1 MDNTNETE
9 EKKASGFQDSSTSH
23 QKSSEMSSKSYSS
36 PTDNADEEEEL
47 EIDEVSLRRNIM
59 ACGNNSKMSKSA
71 SGSSNS
77 SSSSRSSKSAS
88 EKKESSK

>member
-47 EIDEVSLRRNIM
+47 EIDEVSFPAVVRAVNLPTL
-59 ACGNNSKMSKSA
+59 SL
-71 SGSSNS
+71 
-77 SSSSRSSKSAS
+77 SSRFI
-88 EKKESSK
+88 

>member
-47 EIDEVSLRRNIM
+47 EIDEVSFSGVPYL
-59 ACGNNSKMSKSA
+59 CKKSHEF
-71 SGSSNS
+71 GSFISFGFLTVM
-77 SSSSRSSKSAS
+77 
-88 EKKESSK
+88 

>member
-1 MDNTNETE
+1 MYNTNETE

-47 EIDEVSLRRNIM
+47 EIDEVSFSGGCP
-59 ACGNNSKMSKSA
+59 CGQ
-71 SGSSNS
+71 SSNS
-77 SSSSRSSKSAS
+77 KSF
-88 EKKESSK
+88 

>member
-36 PTDNADEEEEL
+36 PTDNADEEEL
-47 EIDEVSLRRNIM
+47 EIDEVSFSGGCP
-59 ACGNNSKMSKSA
+59 CGQ
-71 SGSSNS
+71 SSNS
-77 SSSSRSSKSAS
+77 KSF
-88 EKKESSK
+88 

>member
-47 EIDEVSLRRNIM
+47 EIDLSLIHISEPTRR
-59 ACGNNSKMSKSA
+59 S
-71 SGSSNS
+71 
-77 SSSSRSSKSAS
+77 
-88 EKKESSK
+88 

>member
-36 PTDNADEEEEL
+36 PTDNAD
-47 EIDEVSLRRNIM
+47 
-59 ACGNNSKMSKSA
+59 
-71 SGSSNS
+71 
-77 SSSSRSSKSAS
+77 
-88 EKKESSK
+88 

>member
-36 PTDNADEEEEL
+36 PTDNADEEEG
-47 EIDEVSLRRNIM
+47 I
-59 ACGNNSKMSKSA
+59 GN
-71 SGSSNS
+71 
-77 SSSSRSSKSAS
+77 
-88 EKKESSK
+88 